1 MLQLFSM
8 VRLQLQRFADTERTD
23 PSPPPILC
31 SLRAVAKHVEA
42 ISLIT
47 LKRVVSLSVGCLVS
61 ALMVSPA
68 LAQKVSKENV
78 RAINVARMKAESI
91 NGGLSNYRAAKCMY
105 ATGQGGGECLKN
117 GSDGF
122 LFVFDGGAPGWQEA
136 GEPATVETE
145 ILVSGDGAS
154 VVDVVYN
161 GSPR

>member
-1 MLQLFSM
+1 MWKQS
-8 VRLQLQRFADTERTD
+8 Q
-23 PSPPPILC
+23 
-31 SLRAVAKHVEA
+31 
-42 ISLIT
+42 LIT